1 MLLKALMVV
10 LAVSYPLL
18 AHMAVRADSVPLTV
32 ASIAVLALLVLLPG
46 LLRGNVAAWLTALA
60 IAGALALLSQQSL
73 IWLPLYA
80 PAVLSDL
87 AVAWVFARTLLPERI
102 PLVLRIVRLLHP
114 PDEHLN
120 PGIPRYARRL
130 TLAWAVLFSALG
142 LVSLTLALFAA
153 PNGILLLV
161 GIRPA
166 VTVSQH
172 SWSVFANFIE
182 YLIVAAFFALEY
194 GYRRHRFPE
203 QPYSNVLDFLRRM
216 RSVAPEAIVA
226 DGRREG
232 VPGPT

>member
-1 MLLKALMVV
+1 MVLKALMVV
-10 LAVSYPLL
+10 LAVCYPLL
-18 AHMAVRADSVPLTV
+18 AHMAVRADSVLLTV

-46 LLRGNVAAWLTALA
+46 LLRGNVTAWLTALA
-60 IAGALALLSQQSL
+60 ITGALALLSQQSL

-102 PLVLRIVRLLHP
+102 PLVLRIVRLLHS
-114 PDEHLN
+114 PDEQLN
-120 PGIPRYARRL
+120 PGIPPYARRL
-130 TLAWAVLFSALG
+130 TVAWAVLFSVLG

-161 GIRPA
+161 GVRPG

-172 SWSVFANFIE
+172 SWSLFANFIE
-182 YLIVAAFFALEY
+182 YLIVAGFFGLEY
-194 GYRRHRFPE
+194 SYRRHRFPE
-203 QPYSNVLDFLRRM
+203 QPYTNVLDFLRRM
-216 RSVAPEAIVA
+216 RTVAPEAIVA